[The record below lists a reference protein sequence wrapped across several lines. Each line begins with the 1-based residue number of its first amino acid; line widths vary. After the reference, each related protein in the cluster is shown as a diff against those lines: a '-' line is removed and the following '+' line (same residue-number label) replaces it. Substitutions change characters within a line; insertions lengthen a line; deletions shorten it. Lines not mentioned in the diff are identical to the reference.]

1 MEMLSFCWRLAAS
14 EKRAGSKIQLQ
25 KQQTEIGQTSLTVIS
40 ENIIVKL
47 FTRILTINLSNVVG
61 SNSQCECILFS
72 F

>member
-14 EKRAGSKIQLQ
+14 EKRAGSKMQLQ

>member
-1 MEMLSFCWRLAAS
+1 MERLSFYWRLAAS
-14 EKRAGSKIQLQ
+14 EKRAGSKMQLQ